1 METDAPSSS
10 IGSSSE
16 LSGFRRRHRSAMSP
30 AALSSSSEL
39 PWHGIDNRSSED
51 MQAKLRS
58 RHKSSVDDRR
68 LTLEI
73 DEARD
78 SQGRSLLLFCYT
90 KLV

>member
-1 METDAPSSS
+1 
-10 IGSSSE
+10 
-16 LSGFRRRHRSAMSP
+16 
-30 AALSSSSEL
+30 
-39 PWHGIDNRSSED
+39 
-51 MQAKLRS
+51 LRS